1 MNTMAA
7 MAASGR
13 TQARAVVRAVAW
25 KKVLLGFVAAFST
38 GVLLALGIKA
48 LGWWPGARWEEAMLH
63 AAQRFVNPVLDVI
76 MLTLPLFGTNY
87 SVAPVVA
94 VVAVILWRKHRYA
107 IALHMAVVQA
117 GSWALNPAL
126 KFTFPRARPMFYE
139 QRGQFAFPAFPSG
152 HSMVVVAVL
161 LTAALLLYR
170 YRGKTWGFWVVG
182 IIFVLNSF
190 SRIYLSVHWPTD
202 LMAGTMVGL
211 IWMLACWSAF
221 GNVHPSRDGRPD

>member
-1 MNTMAA
+1 MNTLA
-7 MAASGR
+7 MSAEGK
-13 TQARAVVRAVAW
+13 TQARAIVRAVKW
-25 KKVLLGFVAAFST
+25 IQILVGFVLAFVA
-38 GVLLALGIKA
+38 GVLFALGLKA
-48 LGWWPGARWEEAMLH
+48 LGWWPGAAWEETMLH

-94 VVAVILWRKHRYA
+94 VVVIILWRKQRFA

-126 KFTFPRARPMFYE
+126 KFAFPRERPVLYE

-161 LTAALLLYR
+161 LTAALLLYK

-182 IIFVLNSF
+182 GIFVLNSF

-202 LMAGTMVGL
+202 LIAGTIVGL
-211 IWMLACWSAF
+211 IWMQFCWSAF
-221 GNVHPSRDGRPD
+221 RGVHPGQARG